1 MDNKA
6 VLIVAASGRA
16 LAASARRGGYLPLVV
31 DFFGDADT
39 IALKEYEARHLPGM
53 SMIILKGDDTLF
65 EQGVGAVPV
74 TRRRQS
80 ADGPDL
86 ACDQPKNQPCTL
98 NTA

>member
-1 MDNKA
+1 MRR
-6 VLIVAASGRA
+6 IRA
-16 LAASARRGGYLPLVV
+16 TATIALTCTLAMTACVRSSTPALR
-31 DFFGDADT
+31 DADT